1 MAGHGRRGAVIRY
14 MDQHGVDAVIRYM
27 AQHRRNQLAS
37 TQDFNVRKL
46 SSQRGLQQAIA

>member
-37 TQDFNVRKL
+37 TQAFKL